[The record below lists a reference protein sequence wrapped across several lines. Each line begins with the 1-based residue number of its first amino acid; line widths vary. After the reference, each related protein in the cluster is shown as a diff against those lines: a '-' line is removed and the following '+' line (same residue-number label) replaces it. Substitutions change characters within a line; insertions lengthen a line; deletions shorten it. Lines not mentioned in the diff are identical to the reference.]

1 MTRAVLVVALWC
13 GLLGGCKHHTLRA
26 PSDFVVLDE
35 KGPHATRAVSA
46 QGVVIAVR
54 EIDNHPRAN
63 SAFWL
68 SAIRTQLTDGRGYA
82 LLDTRDVRARSGQ
95 PGKQLR
101 LGRDQNGEQY
111 LYWLTLFVTK
121 HRLYIVEAGARR
133 DRFQVAQKTVD
144 ASLASFELQGASF

>member
-1 MTRAVLVVALWC
+1 MSRAVLLLALC
-13 GLLGGCKHHTLRA
+13 ALLPACKHHRLRA
-26 PSDFVVLDE
+26 PNDFVVLEDSE
-35 KGPHATRAVSA
+35 PYATRAVSA
-46 QGVVIAVR
+46 QGVAIGVR
-54 EIDNHPRAN
+54 EIDNDPRAN

-68 SAIRTQLTDGRGYA
+68 SAIRTQLIDGRGYA
-82 LLDTRDVRARSGQ
+82 LLEARDVRARSGQ

-133 DRFQVAQKTVD
+133 DRFEQAQKQVD
-144 ASLASFELQGASF
+144 ASLASLELKGTTP